1 MGGSV
6 NFPPSE
12 DGSAATVTVAELI
25 AGLVLPSIASLAT
38 DTAGLAELPPLP
50 GRRNTNPDAGT
61 NPDSDSDSDSDCG
74 GGSQLEAVQWL
85 LDGCTDAVAALR
97 AHQNRCAGLAVVLIE
112 RCEAVAALESGL
124 LSLDR
129 WQREQSM
136 AGLRAELALL
146 LRLPEGATERLMAHS
161 TALVRE
167 LPATMEAL
175 SSGVLGWEFAV
186 IIAEETTALR
196 EAGLGQELLD
206 SYEHALLGKAAQG
219 TINGFKDKARRL
231 RERSHPETL
240 TARTRRAY
248 TDRQLRV
255 SRARDGMSWLSI
267 YAPAP
272 TIEGIWD
279 QCTLTAQAAQGPH
292 EQRTLTQ
299 LRADVAAALLLN
311 QSMAHNNI
319 HTPPN
324 TYTPAS
330 SHAPASST
338 TTPAGTNTN
347 TSTGSYSGNSA
358 GTRHQPGPVPT
369 YAPEPMQNPG
379 PVTSPDPAR
388 DPGPDPDPGRSWYE
402 LAEEVVPVFDDP
414 DYENPFFKDPDHRND
429 LQELPTAT
437 PPLLTPPPPPSPL
450 PPSPLSASPPSAS
463 SPSASSQAS
472 GTSVPSSAAGAGAGG
487 AGAAGAGV
495 GVVWPPLPKVLPV
508 VLIPALALL
517 GATNEPAWMEGA
529 GPMSIEVARRLM
541 GEASCFYRVLTDP
554 LTNTPLDAAPQQY
567 RLTQAM
573 RVMLRI
579 RDEYCQF
586 PGCLSKAISCQADH
600 IKAFEHGGPT
610 ILANL
615 ESLCH
620 THHRLKHFPD
630 DRTTT
635 GHCRHD
641 QSPERAAVRLRG
653 WKPTM
658 TETHHV
664 AWTSPRGRYYRPE
677 TPEPHPPAY
686 PTWLKKHLNQTLNPA
701 TTHNPAQKPSGNAE
715 TYTAEPDNW
724 PQEPLQYIDDSG
736 HIITDTYIPPE
747 DLSDPPLDWPLPE
760 PPPRTFPE
768 DPEFE
773 AMMWE
778 SMTQRGLENPNLGN
792 PNTD

>member
-1 MGGSV
+1 MVLWVSFIYNCGMGGSV

-129 WQREQSM
+129 WQHEQSM

-206 SYEHALLGKAAQG
+206 SYEQALLGKAAQG

-388 DPGPDPDPGRSWYE
+388 DPGPDPDPGRRIGW
-402 LAEEVVPVFDDP
+402 L
-414 DYENPFFKDPDHRND
+414 DHRTTWWS
-429 LQELPTAT
+429 LTTRTMRTRSSRTPITAT
-437 PPLLTPPPPPSPL
+437 TFKS
-450 PPSPLSASPPSAS
+450 SPPRHH
-463 SPSASSQAS
+463 
-472 GTSVPSSAAGAGAGG
+472 PSSH
-487 AGAAGAGV
+487 
-495 GVVWPPLPKVLPV
+495 PH
-508 VLIPALALL
+508 
-517 GATNEPAWMEGA
+517 
-529 GPMSIEVARRLM
+529 RLHHH
-541 GEASCFYRVLTDP
+541 
-554 LTNTPLDAAPQQY
+554 
-567 RLTQAM
+567 
-573 RVMLRI
+573 
-579 RDEYCQF
+579 
-586 PGCLSKAISCQADH
+586 CLHHHCLH
-600 IKAFEHGGPT
+600 
-610 ILANL
+610 
-615 ESLCH
+615 
-620 THHRLKHFPD
+620 HHRLHHH
-630 DRTTT
+630 R
-635 GHCRHD
+635 
-641 QSPERAAVRLRG
+641 RAAPVCPVAPRVRVLVVWVRC
-653 WKPTM
+653 
-658 TETHHV
+658 
-664 AWTSPRGRYYRPE
+664 GRRYRRC
-677 TPEPHPPAY
+677 Y
-686 PTWLKKHLNQTLNPA
+686 RW
-701 TTHNPAQKPSGNAE
+701 
-715 TYTAEPDNW
+715 
-724 PQEPLQYIDDSG
+724 
-736 HIITDTYIPPE
+736 
-747 DLSDPPLDWPLPE
+747 
-760 PPPRTFPE
+760 F
-768 DPEFE
+768 
-773 AMMWE
+773 
-778 SMTQRGLENPNLGN
+778 
-792 PNTD
+792 